1 MTGKFTQNVHSLGYT
16 AGQTIHSLY
25 LFLTSTSNNDDA
37 PSSLLNFSNNLQ
49 LKSYNLTTLK
59 SMITNISTATSLNYT
74 NISPTS
80 LLQTLLSIP
89 NRYKKWWLNL
99 LHSDP
104 LHVLVETLL
113 LFVVITLVVIQRRA
127 DWNFTQERKKS
138 APTANEEEEL
148 INEWKHTKRKLLGGK
163 EGKKREGRA
172 IGVQPRLMG
181 EVGISGSGY
190 GGIGIGLVIDKI
202 VNGKLYL
209 SNDSKLSETT
219 QTALPES
226 VLNFATLDYLSSSSS
241 SKLRQVASASLA
253 HYGKLHVRYAAL
265 TSPSSSHLL

>member
-25 LFLTSTSNNDDA
+25 LFLTSTSSSNDDA
-37 PSSLLNFSNNLQ
+37 SSSLLNYNLQ

-59 SMITNISTATSLNYT
+59 SMISNISSKSSLNYT

-113 LFVVITLVVIQRRA
+113 LVVVITLVVIQRRA

-172 IGVQPRLMG
+172 IGVQPRIMG
-181 EVGISGSGY
+181 EVGISGSG
-190 GGIGIGLVIDKI
+190 GGAGSGLVIDKI
-202 VNGKLYL
+202 ENGKLYL
-209 SNDSKLSETT
+209 SNESKLNET

-241 SKLRQVASASLA
+241 IKLRQVASASLA
-253 HYGKLHVRYAAL
+253 HYGELYSL
-265 TSPSSSHLL
+265 FT

>member
-16 AGQTIHSLY
+16 VGQTIHSLY
-25 LFLTSTSNNDDA
+25 LFLSSSFNNDA

-49 LKSYNLTTLK
+49 SKSYNLTTLK
-59 SMITNISTATSLNYT
+59 SMISNISTSTSLNYT

-80 LLQTLLSIP
+80 LLQTILSIP

-113 LFVVITLVVIQRRA
+113 LFVVITLVLIQRRA

-138 APTANEEEEL
+138 APTADEEEEL

-163 EGKKREGRA
+163 EGKKKEGRA
-172 IGVQPRLMG
+172 IGVQPRIMG
-181 EVGISGSGY
+181 NSGGISNGGY
-190 GGIGIGLVIDKI
+190 GVGSGLVIDKI
-202 VNGKLYL
+202 ENGKLYL
-209 SNDSKLSETT
+209 STESKVVNSEM
-219 QTALPES
+219 QQQDLPES

-253 HYGKLHVRYAAL
+253 HYGKLYSLFIRYV
-265 TSPSSSHLL
+265 P

>member
-25 LFLTSTSNNDDA
+25 LFLTSTSSNDDA

-59 SMITNISTATSLNYT
+59 LMITNISTTSLNYT

-172 IGVQPRLMG
+172 IGVQPRIMG
-181 EVGISGSGY
+181 EVGISGSG
-190 GGIGIGLVIDKI
+190 GGIGSGLIIDKI
-202 VNGKLYL
+202 ENGKLYL
-209 SNDSKLSETT
+209 SNDSKLNET
-219 QTALPES
+219 QSALPES

-253 HYGKLHVRYAAL
+253 HYGKLYSLFCKICAL
-265 TSPSSSHLL
+265 TSPSSK

>member
-25 LFLTSTSNNDDA
+25 LFLTSTSSNNDDA
-37 PSSLLNFSNNLQ
+37 PSSSLLNFSNNLQ

-59 SMITNISTATSLNYT
+59 SMISNISSTSLNYT
-74 NISPTS
+74 NISPTL

-113 LFVVITLVVIQRRA
+113 LVVVITLVVIQRRA

-172 IGVQPRLMG
+172 IGVQPRIMGSG
-181 EVGISGSGY
+181 EVVGSVN
-190 GGIGIGLVIDKI
+190 GIGIGLIIDKI
-202 VNGKLYL
+202 ENGKLYL
-209 SNDSKLSETT
+209 SNESKLSET
-219 QTALPES
+219 QSALPES

-253 HYGKLHVRYAAL
+253 HYGKLYSL
-265 TSPSSSHLL
+265 FM

>member
-25 LFLTSTSNNDDA
+25 LFLTSTSNNNDA
-37 PSSLLNFSNNLQ
+37 PSSSLLNFSNNLQ

-59 SMITNISTATSLNYT
+59 SIISNISTTSLNYT

-80 LLQTLLSIP
+80 LLQTILSIP
-89 NRYKKWWLNL
+89 HRYKKWWLNL

-127 DWNFTQERKKS
+127 DWNFSQERKKS

-172 IGVQPRLMG
+172 IGVQPRIMG
-181 EVGISGSGY
+181 NNGGGDVVNGGSG
-190 GGIGIGLVIDKI
+190 IGSGLVIDKI
-202 VNGKLYL
+202 ENGKLYL
-209 SNDSKLSETT
+209 SNESKLVSSEM
-219 QTALPES
+219 QQQNLPES

-253 HYGKLHVRYAAL
+253 HYGKLYSL
-265 TSPSSSHLL
+265 FM

>member
-37 PSSLLNFSNNLQ
+37 PSSLLSNLQ

-59 SMITNISTATSLNYT
+59 SMITNISTTSLNYT
-74 NISPTS
+74 NISPKS

-127 DWNFTQERKKS
+127 DWNFTQERTKS
-138 APTANEEEEL
+138 APTVDEEEEL

-172 IGVQPRLMG
+172 IGVQPRIMGNSCG
-181 EVGISGSGY
+181 EVSGGEVVN
-190 GGIGIGLVIDKI
+190 GIGSGLVIDKI
-202 VNGKLYL
+202 ENGKLYL
-209 SNDSKLSETT
+209 SNDSKLVSSNSSEEM
-219 QTALPES
+219 QQQELPES

-253 HYGKLHVRYAAL
+253 HYGKLIVC
-265 TSPSSSHLL
+265 SHYMIT

>member
-25 LFLTSTSNNDDA
+25 LFLTSTSSNNDDA
-37 PSSLLNFSNNLQ
+37 PSSSLLNFSNNLQ

-59 SMITNISTATSLNYT
+59 SMISNISSTSLNYT
-74 NISPTS
+74 NISPTL

-113 LFVVITLVVIQRRA
+113 LVVVITLVVIQRRA

-172 IGVQPRLMG
+172 IGVQPRIMG
-181 EVGISGSGY
+181 EVGISGGSGD
-190 GGIGIGLVIDKI
+190 GIGKWID
-202 VNGKLYL
+202 N
-209 SNDSKLSETT
+209 
-219 QTALPES
+219 
-226 VLNFATLDYLSSSSS
+226 
-241 SKLRQVASASLA
+241 
-253 HYGKLHVRYAAL
+253 
-265 TSPSSSHLL
+265 